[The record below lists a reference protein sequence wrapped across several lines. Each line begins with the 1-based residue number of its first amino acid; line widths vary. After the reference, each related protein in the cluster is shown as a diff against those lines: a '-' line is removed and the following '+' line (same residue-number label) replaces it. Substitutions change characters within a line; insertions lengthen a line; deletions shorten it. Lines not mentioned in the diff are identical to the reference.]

1 MIEIKNLSKRFDK
14 VQACNNLSVNI
25 DKGIVGLVGENGA
38 GKSTLLRL
46 ISNVIYQDS
55 GEITIDEYK
64 NSNKEAKELVFFLPD
79 DPYIKAYQTIKSVFE
94 FYNNFYKLD
103 KDKFYRLI
111 NTFSLPIGRKV
122 SGFSKGMKRQLFIA
136 LALSVDCKYILL
148 DEAFDG
154 LDPLVMNTIKEEIL
168 NLKEEGRCIIIAS
181 HNINALDQLADRVL
195 ILYKGSL
202 TKDGKSE
209 DLATEMVKYQIAQK
223 EELDENVLLENGFK
237 VISLKKVGS
246 IYHVVIYK
254 NDDFMPFINKNYKPL
269 ILEEIPLDPEE
280 IVMLNMM
287 VSRKESKHE

>member
-1 MIEIKNLSKRFDK
+1 MIEIKHLTKRFDE
-14 VQACNNLSVNI
+14 VTACNNLSVNL
-25 DKGIVGLVGENGA
+25 DQGIIGLVGENGA

-46 ISNVIYQDS
+46 ISNVIYQNE
-55 GEITIDEYK
+55 GEIIIDGYN
-64 NSNKEAKELVFFLPD
+64 NSNKESKKLVFFLQDEPF
-79 DPYIKAYQTIKSVFE
+79 IKAYQKIKNVFD
-94 FYNNFYKLD
+94 FYKYFYKLD
-103 KDKFYRLI
+103 EEKFYRLI
-111 NTFSLPIGRKV
+111 NTFSLPLDRRV

-136 LALSVDCKYILL
+136 IALSVDCKYILL

-202 TKDGKSE
+202 TKDGSTE
-209 DLATEMVKYQIAQK
+209 DLATEMIKYQIALKGEIDEK
-223 EELDENVLLENGFK
+223 ELIKEGIN

-246 IYHVVIYK
+246 IYHIV
-254 NDDFMPFINKNYKPL
+254 INKNESFCSIIQNKYQPI

-287 VSRKESKHE
+287 ISRRGENHE